1 MQLKKL
7 WKYAISLF
15 LISFFIINWNYVSW
29 IFNYRAIFG
38 IASDFFQKDNQ
49 IILNT
54 PIAENQVAENQTE
67 PEHFEYSNKEDSI
80 EIPKIGVSAPL
91 TFVNTLLKT
100 EIYKALNKGV
110 VHYYTSVLPGEIGQ
124 TIIIGHSAP
133 LTWPKIRYNWAFSK
147 LSELEEGDEIIIYFN
162 HQKVSYSV
170 ISKTFLE
177 RGGEIP
183 KNPLTNSENVL
194 ILISCWPP
202 GKDIKRIAVEAALKQ

>member
-38 IASDFFQKDNQ
+38 VASDFFQKDNRT
-49 IILNT
+49 ILSI
-54 PIAENQVAENQTE
+54 PIAENQAAENQAE
-67 PEHFEYSNKEDSI
+67 PEQFEYSDKEDSI
-80 EIPKIGVSAPL
+80 EIPKIEVSAPI

-133 LTWPKIRYNWAFSK
+133 LGWPKIRYNWAFSK

-162 HQKVSYSV
+162 HQKISYSV
-170 ISKTFLE
+170 ISKIFLE

-183 KNPLTNSENVL
+183 KNPLTNSKNMLV
-194 ILISCWPP
+194 LISCWPP

>member
-1 MQLKKL
+1 MQLKRL
-7 WKYAISLF
+7 WKYAVSVF

-38 IASDFFQKDNQ
+38 IASGFFQKDNQ
-49 IILNT
+49 TILSIPII
-54 PIAENQVAENQTE
+54 ENQVAENQADLE
-67 PEHFEYSNKEDSI
+67 QFEYSDKEDSI
-80 EIPKIGVSAPL
+80 EIPKIGVSVPL
-91 TFVNTLLKT
+91 TFVNALLKT

-162 HQKVSYSV
+162 HQKISYSV
-170 ISKTFLE
+170 TRKTFLE
-177 RGGEIP
+177 RGGEVP
-183 KNPLTNSENVL
+183 RDSLTNSENMLV
-194 ILISCWPP
+194 LISCWPP